1 MKILENSAQA
11 ELVTRENNP
20 LNTRKIIGL
29 NRSSVVSANA
39 SSLHA
44 SPPSSPQMIFG
55 RCDARGAQVQPQ
67 QYHVQRSARARA
79 TARRLVCARA
89 QAMAR
94 RLSCAA
100 VGSLR
105 FQTSPTLLSDHN
117 THQVK
122 SNSYHLKPCRAD
134 EGKA

>member
-67 QYHVQRSARARA
+67 QYHVQRSFRACPFAPGDDDDDVREEA
-79 TARRLVCARA
+79 
-89 QAMAR
+89 
-94 RLSCAA
+94 
-100 VGSLR
+100 G
-105 FQTSPTLLSDHN
+105 
-117 THQVK
+117 
-122 SNSYHLKPCRAD
+122 
-134 EGKA
+134 